1 MLVSSESVSCFD
13 FFSVVVSW
21 VSSEPVT
28 VVVSSPINSVTDSP
42 VAIAVKPDPVAPESD
57 SVETSSFPV
66 SATHYQL
73 ALLQVQLGL

>member
-1 MLVSSESVSCFD
+1 MDHCN
-13 FFSVVVSW
+13 VVDSL
-21 VSSEPVT
+21 VSSEPVS
-28 VVVSSPINSVTDSP
+28 VLVSCPIDSVTDSS